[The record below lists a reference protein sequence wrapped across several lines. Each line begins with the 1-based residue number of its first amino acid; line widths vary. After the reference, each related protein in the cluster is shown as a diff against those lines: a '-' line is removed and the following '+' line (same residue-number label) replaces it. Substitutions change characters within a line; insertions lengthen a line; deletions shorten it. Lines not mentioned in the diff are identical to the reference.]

1 MNNKITCGVCRDL
14 LPLVKDGVANA
25 DSEELVLAHIAECSE
40 CAELFDGKTV
50 PEPSEPP
57 KVLLRAKRWLTSVYA
72 MLMLFGLYFGL
83 SLTAGNGV
91 FFNCLI
97 MPIVGVLGYL
107 AFRWKAVYIVP
118 IILVIVSFITNAM
131 GFLNLD
137 GVEYLDILSLISW
150 IFIYT
155 LFALAGVII
164 AMLLHFAF
172 GKTKK
177 EGSAENER

>member
-14 LPLVKDGVANA
+14 LPLVKDGVANS
-25 DSEELVLAHIAECSE
+25 DSEDLVMAHIAECGE
-40 CAELFDGKTV
+40 CAAMFGGKT
-50 PEPSEPP
+50 PEPSAP

-72 MLMLFGLYFGL
+72 MLMILGLYFGL
-83 SLTAGNGV
+83 SLTAGSGV

-118 IILVIVSFITNAM
+118 IILVIVGFITNAM
-131 GFLNLD
+131 GFLQLD
-137 GVEYLDILSLISW
+137 GVEHLDILSLISW
-150 IFIYT
+150 IFIYA
-155 LFALAGVII
+155 LFALAGVVI

-177 EGSAENER
+177 EGSGENER